1 MLLKFEVMDIP
12 YYITPSK
19 SITYAFFICRIF
31 YLTVYCFCR
40 RPIPSGAQDIGT
52 WMDIFQMTALAS
64 VITNAGIIC
73 FTMEL
78 IQASPQGIVW
88 AFICLQYS
96 IIGLMALFAYIVP
109 DVPEEVTIQ
118 LQRMQHLTDMAYGR
132 LEIEDNEFE
141 VEAQEYCIF
150 DIDNED

>member
-1 MLLKFEVMDIP
+1 MKALLLPLQLSSPLTIP
-12 YYITPSK
+12 LLLPHH
-19 SITYAFFICRIF
+19 
-31 YLTVYCFCR
+31 YLYR
-40 RPIPSGAQDIGT
+40 RPVPSGVQDIGT

-64 VITNAGIIC
+64 VITNAGIVC

-78 IQASPQGIVW
+78 VQASPQGIVW
-88 AFICLQYS
+88 SFIGLQYS
-96 IIGLMALFAYIVP
+96 IISLMALFAYIVP

-118 LQRMQHLTDMAYGR
+118 LQRMEHLADMAFGR

-141 VEAQEYCIF
+141 VDGQEFCIF